1 VLVDSLDVN
10 RTSGARANYALIENL
25 SQSFKLTVLHGSET
39 EISLNSID
47 AIKVK
52 EVKWNWRYI
61 LSRTIRL
68 FRRHIGLNL
77 SPFFENKIGFSF
89 TFLSFSHSFQKVLNS
104 LDDSKFNL
112 VFTLSQGESFMPH
125 HTILKAPRF
134 HKNWLAYI
142 HDPYPMACYPKSY
155 AFIGPGTEQKK
166 LFMQAVFDQAKFLS
180 FPSLLLSEWMQ
191 KFYRFDRQRV
201 KIIPHQIAQ
210 GLNKKSDIRYDS
222 FFDNKKFNILYA
234 GHLLSQRNPLPI
246 IEAFNLFLGKHK
258 NFIDDCQLT
267 FIGPVS
273 SVWTDKLKEFASD
286 QIKFFPPQ
294 DFDVTIQFQKQAS
307 VNIIIEAIDDES
319 PFLPAKFP
327 HCIFSQKPMLLLS
340 PIKSESRRLLG
351 ENFQFISLPSD
362 ISSIS
367 LNIEQL
373 FKNWKAG
380 KEYKYAEGL
389 VHYLKKEHLCEV
401 VSEILS
407 HGA

>member
-1 VLVDSLDVN
+1 MN

-39 EISLNSID
+39 EISLSSIE
-47 AIKVK
+47 AIKVQ

-68 FRRHIGLNL
+68 LRRYIGLNL
-77 SPFFENKIGFSF
+77 SPFLENKVGFSF
-89 TFLSFSHSFQKVLNS
+89 TFLSLSHSFQKVLNS
-104 LDDSKFNL
+104 FDESKFNL
-112 VFTLSQGESFMPH
+112 VLTLSQGESFMPH
-125 HTILKAPRF
+125 HTILKSPRF
-134 HKNWLAYI
+134 HKNWLAYV

-234 GHLLSQRNPLPI
+234 GHLLSQRNPLSI

-258 NFIDDCQLT
+258 NFRDDCRLT

-286 QIKFFPPQ
+286 HIKFFPAK
-294 DFDVTIQFQKQAS
+294 DFEVTIQLQQQAS
-307 VNIIIEAIDDES
+307 VNIIIEATDEQS

-340 PIKSESRRLLG
+340 PLKSELRRLLG
-351 ENFQFISLPSD
+351 ENFPFISIPTD
-362 ISSIS
+362 TTSIF

-373 FKNWKAG
+373 YNNWKEG
-380 KEYKYAEGL
+380 KEYEYVDTL
-389 VHYLKKEHLCEV
+389 QYYLKKEYLFGVME
-401 VSEILS
+401 EILS

>member
-1 VLVDSLDVN
+1 MN

-39 EISLNSID
+39 EVSLSGVEL
-47 AIKVK
+47 IKIV
-52 EVKWNWRYI
+52 ELKWNWRYI

-89 TFLSFSHSFQKVLNS
+89 TFLSLSHSFRKALNALDES
-104 LDDSKFNL
+104 LFNL
-112 VFTLSQGESFMPH
+112 VITLSQGESFVPH
-125 HTILKAPRF
+125 HAVLKSSRF

-166 LFMQAVFDQAKFLS
+166 RFMQSVFDKAKFLS
-180 FPSLLLSEWMQ
+180 FPSLLLSEWMR
-191 KFYRFDRQRV
+191 KFYQFDSQKV
-201 KIIPHQIAQ
+201 KIIPHQIAR
-210 GLNKKSDIRYDS
+210 GLEKKPKINLES
-222 FFDNKKFNILYA
+222 FFNNKKFNILYA

-246 IEAFNLFLGKHK
+246 IEAFNLFLCKHK

-273 SVWTDKLKEFASD
+273 SVWTDKLKEVASD
-286 QIKFFPPQ
+286 YIKFFPAK
-294 DFDVTIQFQKQAS
+294 DFEVTIQLQQQAS
-307 VNIIIEAIDDES
+307 VNIIIEATDEQS

-340 PIKSESRRLLG
+340 PLKSELRRLLG
-351 ENFQFISLPSD
+351 ENFPFISIPTD
-362 ISSIS
+362 TSSIF

-373 FKNWKAG
+373 YNNWKEG
-380 KEYKYAEGL
+380 KEYEYEQTL
-389 VHYLKKEHLCEV
+389 QYYLKEEYLFGVME
-401 VSEILS
+401 EILG